1 MRKTAVSYLKIIS
14 IYREKSRSTKTIF
27 ILKPR
32 KSIGKSSEKVRKS
45 IGKELTHTGQYNI
58 IKQYDKRRN
67 SRKPKP
73 RSLVDFDI
81 STMKKLMIH
90 RRETN
95 ENLYG

>member
-1 MRKTAVSYLKIIS
+1 MQLK
-14 IYREKSRSTKTIF
+14 YWK
-27 ILKPR
+27 
-32 KSIGKSSEKVRKS
+32 KVRKS

>member
-1 MRKTAVSYLKIIS
+1 MSAGIERFVPKEHREVKGGYRFRNIIRPA
-14 IYREKSRSTKTIF
+14 IQATKRYVIIF
-27 ILKPR
+27 A
-32 KSIGKSSEKVRKS
+32 
-45 IGKELTHTGQYNI
+45 TDFI

>member
-1 MRKTAVSYLKIIS
+1 MERRKEQEYK
-14 IYREKSRSTKTIF
+14 EHFHFETK
-27 ILKPR
+27 K
-32 KSIGKSSEKVRKS
+32 KYWKKVRKS